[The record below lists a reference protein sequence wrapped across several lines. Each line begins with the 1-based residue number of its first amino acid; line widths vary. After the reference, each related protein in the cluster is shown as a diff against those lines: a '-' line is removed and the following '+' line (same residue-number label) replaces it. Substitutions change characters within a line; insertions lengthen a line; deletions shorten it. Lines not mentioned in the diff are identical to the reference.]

1 MKIVGFGDSFIMQN
15 FSYDKEEL
23 RQLYLNLVG
32 EELNA
37 TVEWLGVSG
46 TGPWDAFFKFM
57 DYPEKDKIDVAV
69 FAWSEANRLYHP
81 TVKPLNYASV
91 MNSLENPGVSK
102 RKTWIAAQQ
111 YYEYLHD
118 TRKADYEVKALY
130 TMFDEMSKL
139 YPNTKFIHMWAY
151 PMHDIKAEDQFA
163 RYKHPDKFEYHYTWK
178 NGVEI
183 RPALIHHSV
192 MDEWPDNIHEETRS
206 NHLTFRMHRL
216 VANALLQ
223 AIKKYNVGEI
233 VEIER
238 AKVTVTKTKETPTVV
253 EETKTIEMPNVEL
266 PVSEKKTKK
275 KKKQTVEIVESVI
288 VESTPE
294 PEVVIEKA
302 PPVPSGPI
310 TRSLLSKLG
319 VRP

>member
-15 FSYDKEEL
+15 YSNNEEEL
-23 RQLYLNLVG
+23 RQLYLNIVG
-32 EELNA
+32 QELNA

-46 TGPWDAFFKFM
+46 SGPWDAFFKFI

-118 TRKADYEVKALY
+118 SRKADYEVRGLY

-139 YPNTKFIHMWAY
+139 YPNIKFVHMWSY

-163 RYKHPDKFEYHYTWK
+163 RYKYPDKFEYHYTWK

-183 RPALIHHSV
+183 RPALIYHSV
-192 MDEWPDNIHEETRS
+192 VDEWPTNIQLETRS
-206 NHLTFRMHRL
+206 NHLTFRMHRQ
-216 VANALLQ
+216 VANALIK
-223 AIKKYNVGEI
+223 AIKDHDIGKI
-233 VEIER
+233 VEIENIPISAQTPSVM
-238 AKVTVTKTKETPTVV
+238 AKE
-253 EETKTIEMPNVEL
+253 EL
-266 PVSEKKTKK
+266 PVPEKKVKK
-275 KKKQTVEIVESVI
+275 KKKQSEVTPIEIADTTNSAPVV
-288 VESTPE
+288 E
-294 PEVVIEKA
+294 PEKSPVA
-302 PPVPSGPI
+302 PSPMP
-310 TRSLLSKLG
+310 RSLLSRLG